1 MPVREN
7 LGLRFLQNYTIYNDF
22 INSGLFLSSQF
33 PPIPSTELT
42 MINQSTNFN
51 TVKKNTND
59 YFEKEIT
66 KLSPFSEKEEN
77 TI

>member
-1 MPVREN
+1 MTLLKAKCNERQKQTTRMKKKKELKWSISQVKVSSGN
-7 LGLRFLQNYTIYNDF
+7 KLQ
-22 INSGLFLSSQF
+22 GKMQF
-33 PPIPSTELT
+33 KK
-42 MINQSTNFN
+42 
-51 TVKKNTND
+51 KKNTND

>member
-1 MPVREN
+1 MKVSSGN
-7 LGLRFLQNYTIYNDF
+7 KLQGKI
-22 INSGLFLSSQF
+22 QF
-33 PPIPSTELT
+33 K
-42 MINQSTNFN
+42 
-51 TVKKNTND
+51 KKNTND

>member
-1 MPVREN
+1 MKVSSGN
-7 LGLRFLQNYTIYNDF
+7 KLQ
-22 INSGLFLSSQF
+22 GKMQF
-33 PPIPSTELT
+33 KK
-42 MINQSTNFN
+42 
-51 TVKKNTND
+51 KKNTND

>member
-1 MPVREN
+1 MRGRNKLPEWKKKKKKELKWSISHVKVSSGN
-7 LGLRFLQNYTIYNDF
+7 KLQGKI
-22 INSGLFLSSQF
+22 QF
-33 PPIPSTELT
+33 K
-42 MINQSTNFN
+42 
-51 TVKKNTND
+51 KKNTND

>member
-1 MPVREN
+1 MKVSSGN
-7 LGLRFLQNYTIYNDF
+7 KLQGKIQ
-22 INSGLFLSSQF
+22 L
-33 PPIPSTELT
+33 
-42 MINQSTNFN
+42 
-51 TVKKNTND
+51 KKNTND